1 MRFCQWILVIFSMV
15 GLEACGKK
23 ADLDYPS
30 SKDSGTNNASSNQAE
45 AG

>member
-30 SKDSGTNNASSNQAE
+30 SKDNSVNYVSSNQAE